1 MIWWTVRQVAIGPG
15 SKNNKRAANILPRAT
30 VLNGKEMFVD
40 GGFLFKRNKEK
51 GEWTKK
57 LKACAHSFIILSI
70 VHSIVGIKKLLT
82 PHFG

>member
-1 MIWWTVRQVAIGPG
+1 MIWWTVRQVATGPG
-15 SKNNKRAANILPRAT
+15 SKNNKRATNMLSRAT
-30 VLNGKEMFVD
+30 VLNGEEMFAD
-40 GGFLFKRNKEK
+40 GGFPFKRNKEK

-57 LKACAHSFIILSI
+57 LKACTRSFILLSI